1 MKEVG
6 VVQVS
11 QSGAWVMQLAGGG
24 TIPVYVTGGQL
35 VADISAGI
43 SGLAVA
49 LADEEVALRDLGAL

>member
-1 MKEVG
+1 
-6 VVQVS
+6 
-11 QSGAWVMQLAGGG
+11 MQLSGGG

-49 LADEEVALRDLGAL
+49 LADEEVSLRDQGAL